1 MNDRTS
7 GTAFLE
13 QSRRLLCDD
22 YLHKIR
28 RCLDAMEEGDLWWR
42 PNPVSNSAGNLL
54 LHLSG
59 NVTQWIVHGVGGA
72 PDRRRRQEE
81 FSEHGGHGA
90 EELYQVLHATVSKA
104 DAVLE
109 QLKVEE
115 LGRRC
120 RIQGLDVSVQQA
132 VYHVVEHF
140 SGHVGQLIYIA
151 KLRTGRDLGLYGIRA
166 DGTVGRGWVV

>member
-1 MNDRTS
+1 MNNQALAE
-7 GTAFLE
+7 AFIE
-13 QSRRLLCDD
+13 QSRRLLRDD

-28 RCLDAMEEGDLWWR
+28 RCLDAMEERDLWWR
-42 PNPVSNSAGNLL
+42 PNAASNSAGNLL

-59 NVTQWIVHGVGGA
+59 NVTQWIVHGVGRA
-72 PDRRRRQEE
+72 PDTRRRQEE
-81 FSEHGGHGA
+81 FTERGGRGA
-90 EELYQVLHATVSKA
+90 EDLYLALCAAVSKA

-109 QLKVEE
+109 QLQADE

-166 DGTVGRGWVV
+166 DGTVRRGWVV